1 MLNQN
6 FYFSI
11 KNLFFVLLVDS
22 KKKCLENKIKNR
34 KENLKLTLFENYQSK
49 CQHINQND
57 PLYQ

>member
-1 MLNQN
+1 M
-6 FYFSI
+6 
-11 KNLFFVLLVDS
+11 
-22 KKKCLENKIKNR
+22 KKKKKNR